1 MKKLYWVLTLAVIFI
16 INGCGLLDG
25 DGTGGFDAI
34 LNAAPYKGLTDSIEN
49 DPKNV
54 ALLLKRADLLTQNN
68 RSDIAYY
75 DYKKSYELQPSE
87 PTALLYSSSLFMTGR
102 NKDVIALLQDCIK
115 KYPQNTEF
123 SRRLGEVYVQT
134 GNTTEALAIYDN
146 LLKTDSS
153 NFDVYHEKGLLYA
166 SIKDTAKAIAM
177 LQQSYHIQPTIRTGL
192 ALANFYAET
201 NNANT
206 IALCD
211 ALSQRDTARDFI
223 EPLFLKG
230 VYYSNV
236 KEYAK
241 AISLFDECTTRNW
254 QFIEPYIE
262 KGIIF
267 YEQKNYDEALK
278 TFQMAAT
285 IQYTYPDCYYWLGR
299 CYEAI
304 GKTEEAKDH
313 YFKALTFDR
322 NFTEAREALDRIRA
336 KK

>member
-1 MKKLYWVLTLAVIFI
+1 MKKLYWVVFVAAITLF
-16 INGCGLLDG
+16 NSCGLLDSES
-25 DGTGGFDAI
+25 TGGFDAI
-34 LNAAPYKGLTDSIEN
+34 LNAPPYKGLTDSIEN
-49 DPKNV
+49 APKD
-54 ALLLKRADLLTQNN
+54 AQLLLKRADLLTQNN

-75 DYKKSYELQPSE
+75 DYKKSWELEPSE
-87 PTALLYSSSLFMTGR
+87 ASALLFSSSLFMTGR
-102 NKDVIALLQDCIK
+102 NKEVIELLQNCIK
-115 KYPQNTEF
+115 QYPQNTEF
-123 SRRLGEVYVQT
+123 SRRLGEVYVQAGKT
-134 GNTTEALAIYDN
+134 NDALAIYDG
-146 LLKTDSS
+146 LLKADSS
-153 NFDVYHEKGLLYA
+153 NFEVYHEKGLLYA
-166 SIKDTAKAIAM
+166 AIKDTSKAIAM
-177 LQQSYHIQPTIRTGL
+177 LQQSYTIQPTIRTGL

-201 NNANT
+201 NNATT

-211 ALSQRDTARDFI
+211 ALSLRDTARDFI

-267 YEQKNYDEALK
+267 FEQKNYDEALK
-278 TFQMAAT
+278 TFQMAAS

-304 GKTEEAKDH
+304 GKMEEAKDH

-322 NFTEAREALDRIRA
+322 NFTEAREALDRLRE